1 VEQASSQVLV
11 VGYGNIHR
19 RDDGIGPWVVNWVGH
34 VLQHRKEI
42 RTLSLHQ
49 LDADLIEELRDI
61 DLLILVDASVEEI
74 EGGWRWMKVEPE
86 FGDLPYLTH
95 HVKPSF
101 LLGLLQSIYHRCPQT
116 WLVSVHGQDFGFGE
130 MLSQEAEE
138 RACGVVSEI
147 VRFLSRE

>member
-1 VEQASSQVLV
+1 VEEASSHVLV
-11 VGYGNIHR
+11 VGYGNTHR
-19 RDDGIGPWVVNWVGH
+19 RDDGIGPYVVDWVGH
-34 VLQHRKEI
+34 ILQHRKDI

-49 LDADLIEELRDI
+49 LEADLIEALRGI
-61 DLLILVDASVEEI
+61 DSLILVDASVEEI
-74 EGGWRWMKVEPE
+74 DGGWRWIKVEPE

-101 LLGLLQSIYHRCPQT
+101 LLGLFESLYHRCPQT

-130 MLSQEAEE
+130 RLSQEAEE
-138 RACGVVSEI
+138 RAFGVISEI